1 MNYKSRTWHYPL
13 ENETQIIVSFDGMLV
28 KWVRDIIENPNNH
41 FKAEDDRR
49 WGVYNDWHQTLAKF
63 LEKPKLDVLP
73 DEMYQEICTHI
84 RNNFDE
90 LDFEESNRQY
100 LALNP
105 SYWVPVNEVIYTDI
119 SDGVKKEYY
128 LMNDSILVMIWDY
141 SDVYDKDVRKE
152 KILFS
157 EILDNPEEYPG
168 KVVEIVQNL

>member
-1 MNYKSRTWHYPL
+1 
-13 ENETQIIVSFDGMLV
+13 MLV

-41 FKAEDDRR
+41 FKSEDDRR

-128 LMNDSILVMIWDY
+128 LI
-141 SDVYDKDVRKE
+141 
-152 KILFS
+152 
-157 EILDNPEEYPG
+157 P
-168 KVVEIVQNL
+168 VVHLAKS